1 MAVGMDDLD
10 NDIKRTID
18 DAVDEAESL
27 PFRYIN
33 EQGSV
38 CQLCHS
44 YSKKPES
51 LAKGSNMSLLQLII
65 LGLCFGMFFI
75 GYKIGHRDGYI
86 VGRKAVRKHYEQLD
100 QVRV

>member
-1 MAVGMDDLD
+1 MAAGMDDLD
-10 NDIKRTID
+10 NDLNRTID
-18 DAVDEAESL
+18 DHIDDAELL
-27 PFRYIN
+27 PFRYLN
-33 EQGSV
+33 DRGSV

-44 YSKKPES
+44 YPKKPES

-86 VGRKAVRKHYEQLD
+86 VGRKAVRKHYETVEK
-100 QVRV
+100 VRV